1 MATGKLPLGEKIEKI
16 KKRASARDSSAT
28 PRNDNRSYI
37 QLSASTLSLFK
48 ECPRCFWL
56 QLKVG
61 VHRPKTIFPSLP
73 GGMDGVIKIYFD
85 QFRGTKEGLP
95 PEISGKVEG
104 KLVADQPLLNGWR
117 SRTGGLRYFDKKLN
131 TKLIGLLDD
140 CLVVE
145 EGGPSPAKAGSG
157 RVARY
162 YVPLDYK
169 TRGYAPKEDS
179 SGFYQHQL
187 DIYEWLLHENG
198 YKTKGV
204 GFLVY
209 YHPVE
214 VRRDGVVQFEVT
226 PKRMETS
233 IERARELF
241 ENAARLLQGD
251 KAPAHHSQCGFCCWV
266 KDQHEFI

>member
-1 MATGKLPLGEKIEKI
+1 MGTNGRLPLGGAMK
-16 KKRASARDSSAT
+16 A
-28 PRNDNRSYI
+28 PRNDREVGRFI

-56 QLKVG
+56 QLKMG

-73 GGMDGVIKIYFD
+73 GGMDGVIKTYFD
-85 QFRGTKEGLP
+85 KFRGTKEGLP
-95 PEISGKVEG
+95 PEIRGKVEG
-104 KLVADQPLLNGWR
+104 KLLADQKLLNGWR
-117 SRTGGLRYFDKKLN
+117 ARTGGLRYFDKKLN

-140 CLVVE
+140 CLVVTE
-145 EGGPSPAKAGSG
+145 SPHPSPLPHGGEGSSK
-157 RVARY
+157 RNLARY

-204 GFLVY
+204 GWLVY
-209 YHPVE
+209 YHPIE
-214 VRRDGVVQFEVT
+214 VRENGVVQFEIT

-233 IERARELF
+233 IKRARQLF
-241 ENAARLLQGD
+241 ENAARLLQSD
-251 KAPAHHSQCGFCCWV
+251 QSPAHHSQCGFCSWGEH
-266 KDQHEFI
+266 QHDIT